1 MNFWQTLQ
9 MRERLFIG
17 GAGAALVLFLIFKLA
32 IDPLFKHSS
41 ELDRQIVTA
50 RRQLAEL
57 RAMRQ
62 EYQRLESVVDS
73 INSQLKRQQN
83 FEIVSRLEEL
93 ARQTGI
99 PPNKILSMRQAPSS
113 PSEMYNE
120 ASIEVKMDGVT
131 LEQLVR
137 YLHQVE
143 NSPQLLKI
151 KKLDIKPRIDNRQ
164 ILTATFRVSA
174 FTLKEGTT

>member
-1 MNFWQTLQ
+1 MNFWRNLQ
-9 MRERLFIG
+9 PRERLFLG
-17 GAGAALVLFLIFKLA
+17 GAGAALMLFLIFKIA
-32 IDPLFKHSS
+32 IDPVFKHSAD
-41 ELDRQIVTA
+41 LDRQIVTA

-57 RAMRQ
+57 RTMQQ
-62 EYQRLESVVDS
+62 EYQRQKSVADS
-73 INSQLKRQQN
+73 INNQLKRQQN
-83 FEIVSRLEEL
+83 FAIFSRLEEL
-93 ARQTGI
+93 ATQTGI
-99 PPNKILSMRQAPSS
+99 RNKILYINPTVST
-113 PSEMYNE
+113 PSEMYRE
-120 ASIEVKMDGVT
+120 ESVEVKMDGVT

-151 KKLDIKPRIDNRQ
+151 KRLDIKPRFDNRQ

>member
-1 MNFWQTLQ
+1 MNFWQNMQ
-9 MRERLFIG
+9 SRERLFLG
-17 GAGAALVLFLIFKLA
+17 GAGAMLVLFLIFKFA
-32 IDPLFKHSS
+32 IDPLFKHSADF
-41 ELDRQIVTA
+41 DRQIVTA

-57 RAMRQ
+57 RAMQQ
-62 EYQRLESVVDS
+62 EYQRQKAVVDS

-83 FEIVSRLEEL
+83 FAIFSRLEEF
-93 ARQTGI
+93 AGQTGI
-99 PPNKILSMRQAPSS
+99 RNKILYMKPTVST
-113 PSEMYNE
+113 PSEVYNE
-120 ASIEVKMDGVT
+120 ESVEVKMEGVT

-137 YLHQVE
+137 YLHQIE

-151 KKLDIKPRIDNRQ
+151 KRLEIKPRFDNRQ

>member
-1 MNFWQTLQ
+1 MNFWQNLQ
-9 MRERLFIG
+9 SRERLFIG
-17 GAGAALVLFLIFKLA
+17 GAGAALVLFLIFKLT
-32 IDPLFKHSS
+32 IDPLFKYSA

-57 RAMRQ
+57 RTMQQ
-62 EYQRLESVVDS
+62 EYQRQKSVVDS

-83 FEIVSRLEEL
+83 VAIFSRLEEF
-93 ARQTGI
+93 AGQTGI
-99 PPNKILSMRQAPSS
+99 RNKILYMKPTVST
-113 PSEMYNE
+113 PSEVYNE
-120 ASIEVKMDGVT
+120 ESVEVKMEGVT

-137 YLHQVE
+137 YLHQIE

-151 KKLDIKPRIDNRQ
+151 KRLEIKPRFDNRQ

-174 FTLKEGTT
+174 FTLKEGTS

>member
-1 MNFWQTLQ
+1 MNYWQNMQ
-9 MRERLFIG
+9 PRERLFLG
-17 GAGAALVLFLIFKLA
+17 GAGAMLVLFLIFKVA
-32 IDPLFKHSS
+32 IDPQFKHAAD
-41 ELDRQIVTA
+41 LDRQIVTA

-57 RAMRQ
+57 RAMQQ
-62 EYQRLESVVDS
+62 EYLRQKTVVDS

-83 FEIVSRLEEL
+83 FAIFSRLEEF
-93 ARQTGI
+93 AGQTGI
-99 PPNKILSMRQAPSS
+99 RNKILYMKPTVST
-113 PSEMYNE
+113 PSEVYNE
-120 ASIEVKMDGVT
+120 ESVEVKMEGVT

-137 YLHQVE
+137 YLHQIE

-151 KKLDIKPRIDNRQ
+151 KRLEIKPRFDNRQ

>member
-1 MNFWQTLQ
+1 MNSWQNMQ
-9 MRERLFIG
+9 PRERLFLG
-17 GAGAALVLFLIFKLA
+17 GAGAMLVLFLLFKFA
-32 IDPLFKHSS
+32 IDPLFKHSTD
-41 ELDRQIVTA
+41 LDRQIVTA

-57 RAMRQ
+57 RAMQQ
-62 EYQRLESVVDS
+62 EYQRQKTVVDS

-83 FEIVSRLEEL
+83 FAIFSRLEEF
-93 ARQTGI
+93 AGQTGI
-99 PPNKILSMRQAPSS
+99 RNKILYMKPTVST
-113 PSEMYNE
+113 PSEVYNE
-120 ASIEVKMDGVT
+120 ESVEVKMEGVT

-137 YLHQVE
+137 YLHQIE

-151 KKLDIKPRIDNRQ
+151 KRLEIKPRFDNRQ

>member
-9 MRERLFIG
+9 PRERLFIG
-17 GAGAALVLFLIFKLA
+17 GAGATLVLFLIFKLA

-50 RRQLAEL
+50 RRQLTEL
-57 RAMRQ
+57 RVLQQ
-62 EYQRLESVVDS
+62 EYLRQKTVVDS

-83 FEIVSRLEEL
+83 VAIFSRLEEF
-93 ARQTGI
+93 AGQTGI
-99 PPNKILSMRQAPSS
+99 RNKILYMKPTVST
-113 PSEMYNE
+113 PSEVYNE
-120 ASIEVKMDGVT
+120 ESVEVKMEGVT

-137 YLHQVE
+137 YLHQIE
-143 NSPQLLKI
+143 TSPQLLKI
-151 KKLDIKPRIDNRQ
+151 KRLEIKPRFDNRQ

>member
-1 MNFWQTLQ
+1 MNFWQQLQ
-9 MRERLFIG
+9 PRERLFLG
-17 GAGAALVLFLIFKLA
+17 GGVAVLVLFLFFKVA
-32 IDPLFKHSS
+32 IDPLFKHSAD
-41 ELDRQIVTA
+41 LDRQIISA

-57 RAMRQ
+57 RTMQQ
-62 EYQRLESVVDS
+62 EYQRQKSVVDT
-73 INSQLKRQQN
+73 INNQLKQQQN
-83 FEIVSRLEEL
+83 FAIFSRLEEF
-93 ARQTGI
+93 AGQTGI
-99 PPNKILSMRQAPSS
+99 RNKILYMKPTVST
-113 PSEMYNE
+113 PSEVYNE
-120 ASIEVKMDGVT
+120 ESVEIKMEGVT

-151 KKLDIKPRIDNRQ
+151 KRLEIKPRFDNRQ

>member
-1 MNFWQTLQ
+1 MKFWRNLQ
-9 MRERLFIG
+9 PRERLFLG
-17 GAGAALVLFLIFKLA
+17 GAGAALMLFLIFKIA
-32 IDPLFKHSS
+32 IDPVFKHSAD
-41 ELDRQIVTA
+41 LDRQIVTA

-57 RAMRQ
+57 RTMQQ
-62 EYQRLESVVDS
+62 EYQRQKSVADS
-73 INSQLKRQQN
+73 INNQLKRQQN
-83 FEIVSRLEEL
+83 FAIFSRLEEL
-93 ARQTGI
+93 ATQTGI
-99 PPNKILSMRQAPSS
+99 RNKILYINPTVST
-113 PSEMYNE
+113 PSEMYRE
-120 ASIEVKMDGVT
+120 ESVEVKMDGVT

-151 KKLDIKPRIDNRQ
+151 KRLDIKPRFDNRQ

>member
-1 MNFWQTLQ
+1 MNFWRNMQP
-9 MRERLFIG
+9 RERLALG
-17 GAGAALVLFLIFKLA
+17 GAGAMLVLFLIFKFA
-32 IDPLFKHSS
+32 IDPLFKHSAG
-41 ELDRQIVTA
+41 LDRQIVTA

-57 RAMRQ
+57 RTMQQ
-62 EYQRLESVVDS
+62 EYQRQKTVVDS

-83 FEIVSRLEEL
+83 FAIFSRLEEF
-93 ARQTGI
+93 AGQTGI
-99 PPNKILSMRQAPSS
+99 RNKILYMKPTVST
-113 PSEMYNE
+113 PSEVYNE
-120 ASIEVKMDGVT
+120 ESVEVKMEGVT

-137 YLHQVE
+137 YLHQIE

-151 KKLDIKPRIDNRQ
+151 KRLEIKPRFDNRQ

>member
-1 MNFWQTLQ
+1 MNFWQNIQ
-9 MRERLFIG
+9 PRERLFLG
-17 GAGAALVLFLIFKLA
+17 GAAAALVLFLIFKFT
-32 IDPLFKHSS
+32 IDPLFKHSAD
-41 ELDRQIVTA
+41 LDRQIVTA

-57 RAMRQ
+57 RTMQQ
-62 EYQRLESVVDS
+62 EYQRQKTVVDS

-83 FEIVSRLEEL
+83 FAIFSRLEEF
-93 ARQTGI
+93 AGQTGI
-99 PPNKILSMRQAPSS
+99 RNKILYMKPTVST
-113 PSEMYNE
+113 PSEVYNE
-120 ASIEVKMDGVT
+120 ESVEVKMEGVT

-137 YLHQVE
+137 YLHQIE

-151 KKLDIKPRIDNRQ
+151 KKLEIKPRFDSRQ